1 MLKHLIVVLIS
12 ISILASASATLAAL
26 PPGYE
31 DEILCHPGASSC
43 LRPRPQPRGWC
54 GPRTAFVECC
64 EVGTGEVSRPRG
76 WGVKLDR
83 EYKEQLLQQGW
94 GVVARCS
101 AEEAGQCGERKSGVG
116 QMVSAD
122 AIEGVVD
129 RLLGMAKFGLW

>member
-64 EVGTGEVSRPRG
+64 DVGTGEVSRPRG
-76 WGVKLDR
+76 WGVELDF
-83 EYKEQLLQQGW
+83 EYKAQLLQQGW

-101 AEEAGQCGERKSGVG
+101 AEEEAGLCGGRKGGV
-116 QMVSAD
+116 D

-129 RLLGMAKFGLW
+129 RLLGLAMATW

>member
-101 AEEAGQCGERKSGVG
+101 VAEAGLCGARKGG
-116 QMVSAD
+116 LD

-129 RLLGMAKFGLW
+129 RLMGIAMAT